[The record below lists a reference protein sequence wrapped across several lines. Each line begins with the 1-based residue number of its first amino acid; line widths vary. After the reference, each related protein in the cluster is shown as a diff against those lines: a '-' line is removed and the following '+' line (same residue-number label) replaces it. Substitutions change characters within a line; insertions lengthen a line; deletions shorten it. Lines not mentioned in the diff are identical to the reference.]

1 MARAPFQKLKILYI
15 MDYLLRYSDEYHPVT
30 VAQLI
35 EELGKRGI
43 SAERKSIYSDIDT
56 LRSLGFSTAA
66 MALTDNSISIED
78 PVLADA
84 EKLAIVLG
92 SEGNGLCEETIA
104 HCDYTARIPMYHGV
118 DSLNVAAAGAVI
130 FWQLRAREKN

>member
-1 MARAPFQKLKILYI
+1 
-15 MDYLLRYSDEYHPVT
+15 
-30 VAQLI
+30 
-35 EELGKRGI
+35 
-43 SAERKSIYSDIDT
+43 
-56 LRSLGFSTAA
+56 

-78 PVLADA
+78 PVLADT